1 MKIRIDFSV
10 FTSGG
15 DAVGHVVG
23 DLDFVIEPTIG
34 DTISLMFA
42 PTGRGIPTG
51 HEFGGQLKVADRI
64 ISPILDRDPLTL
76 MLSDMIA
83 GTREQ
88 ALNLMA
94 YMESEFGL
102 QANFYGE

>member
-23 DLDFVIEPTIG
+23 NLDFVIEPMIG
-34 DTISLMFA
+34 DTISLMFSPSA
-42 PTGRGIPTG
+42 KSIPTG
-51 HEFGGQLKVADRI
+51 HEFGGQLKVTDRI
-64 ISPILDRDPLTL
+64 ISPAQGKDALAL
-76 MLSDMIA
+76 MLSDVVA

-88 ALNLMA
+88 ALDLMS